1 MNRHP
6 YRLAFV
12 LSLMMSCALVWPLP
26 LGLGTHFTP
35 SAYGATHAWTADHLL
50 QSLLSGTDPHSL
62 STLGYPWIREAQFIG
77 WAPILASWPL
87 RLALGPLA
95 AFQIILLLSLPFSAF
110 VAGKFIQGLSKCA
123 PAIAAPAGI
132 LFAFSPY
139 ALATL
144 QTGEAPKL
152 QLWLLP
158 LFGLALFAAK
168 KLRSRSTLALAGIAC
183 LTSFTSPYYGLAFP
197 ILAIFLA
204 LARLQQNRI
213 EAAISSVVGC
223 AIGLL
228 PALFYY
234 RNPARGSDSFY
245 RPALAAPPMESTLPT
260 PHPVASVQDLLW
272 GMTDASPGLWDT
284 AHECALG
291 LTLLLATLWFFWRTH
306 KEHRTGRSLGL
317 ALTLFG
323 VLLAMGPTLVWAN
336 QYTAIPLPAA
346 LLEALHYPLQSGGMY
361 YRMVPFASLGLA
373 LILAASLPKN
383 KASIL
388 LIWGIVLLQCADG
401 IRHTGPWPRP
411 VHPLPSMHFFES
423 IQGDDGA
430 VLSVPI
436 VASRAP
442 GSAQKALLRQLIHH
456 RPETA
461 LPTDMHST
469 EIHAL
474 QALLTS
480 ALYSQ
485 DPSANLRK
493 QGFRYVL
500 YQPEQNS
507 LEHRGERDLLIQSL
521 GAPNRQS
528 GFLIWDLGPTTL
540 SARRFG
546 AAQ

>member
-1 MNRHP
+1 MTRRP
-6 YRLAFV
+6 FILAFV
-12 LSLMMSCALVWPLP
+12 LSVILSCALVWPLP

-50 QSLLSGTDPHSL
+50 QSILHGTDPHSL
-62 STLGYPWIREAQFIG
+62 SSLGYPWIREAQFIG
-77 WAPILASWPL
+77 WAPTVASWPL
-87 RLALGPLA
+87 RLVLGPLA
-95 AFQIILLLSLPFSAF
+95 AFQLIVLLSLPFSALL
-110 VAGKFIQGLSKCA
+110 AGKFIQRIGDCS

-168 KLRSRSTLALAGIAC
+168 KLRWRSTLALAAVAC

-197 ILAIFLA
+197 LLAIFLA
-204 LARLQQNRI
+204 LYRLRQKQI
-213 EAAISSVVGC
+213 EAAISSVSGC

-234 RNPARGSDSFY
+234 RNPAQASDSFY
-245 RPALAAPPMESTLPT
+245 RPALAAPPMEHTLPT
-260 PHPVASVQDLLW
+260 PHPVASVQDLIL
-272 GMTDASPGLWDT
+272 GMTDNRTGGWDT

-291 LTLLLATLWFFWRTH
+291 LTLILAAFWFFWRTR
-306 KEHRTGRSLGL
+306 KVHRPGRSFGV

-323 VLLAMGPTLVWAN
+323 VILAMGPTLVWTN
-336 QYTAIPLPAA
+336 QHTAIPLPAA
-346 LLEALHYPLQSGGMY
+346 LLEALHYPLQTGGMY

-373 LILAASLPKN
+373 LILAVSLGKN
-383 KASIL
+383 KRGLL
-388 LIWGIVLLQCADG
+388 LIWGIVGLQCADA

-411 VHPLPSMHFFES
+411 VHPLPSMGFFNS
-423 IQGDDGA
+423 IQGEDGA
-430 VLSVPI
+430 VLAVPI

-442 GSAQKALLRQLIHH
+442 GSAQKALLRQLHH
-456 RPETA
+456 QRPETA
-461 LPTDMHST
+461 LPSDMHST

-474 QALLTS
+474 QALLTT
-480 ALYSQ
+480 ALNSQ
-485 DPSANLRK
+485 DPSAALRK

-500 YQPEQNS
+500 YQPEQNN
-507 LEHRGERDLLIQSL
+507 LDHRWERDQLIQSL
-521 GAPNRQS
+521 GAPSKQS

-540 SARRFG
+540 SPRRFP
-546 AAQ
+546 AAR